1 MIKIKKNK
9 EESVW
14 CIAYINS
21 NSIHLVENDLMLKK
35 EYKEIKP
42 YIPTVKVLK
51 KIFKGKNEFDHVP
64 LLFNY
69 GFFNIPLYQAVNPE
83 FLIELKNNVNCIYSW
98 VKDITKVKEIPVW
111 DKEKEEIL
119 YYKPTV
125 FVAVATNKEI
135 ENVIRSRNKLT
146 IYSSEDLENIKEGS
160 IVTLYGYPIDDIEAK
175 ILNINHVK
183 EEVKVRL
190 LTFQVQREIVVS
202 FNNVFYTI
210 YSGGYDEKFKEK
222 SLDEIQENNKVRVD
236 KLMHDLA

>member
-9 EESVW
+9 VESVW

-21 NSIHLVENDLMLKK
+21 KSIHLVENDLMLKK

-42 YIPTVKVLK
+42 YIPNVKVLK

-69 GFFNIPLYQAVNPE
+69 GFVKIPLYQAVNPE
-83 FLIELKNNVNCIYSW
+83 FHIELRNNINCIYSW
-98 VKDITKVKEIPVW
+98 VKDIIKIKETAVR
-111 DKEKEEIL
+111 DKEGEEIL

-125 FVAVATNKEI
+125 SVAVATNKEI
-135 ENVIRSRNKLT
+135 ENVIKSRNKLT
-146 IYSSEDLENIKEGS
+146 IYSSEDLENIKKGS
-160 IVTLYGYPIDDIEAK
+160 IITLYGYPFDDIEAK
-175 ILNINHVK
+175 ILNINHAK

-190 LTFQVQREIVVS
+190 LTFQVQREIIVS

-210 YSGGYDEKFKEK
+210 YSGGYDEKLKEK
-222 SLDEIQENNKVRVD
+222 SLDEIQEKNKGRID
-236 KLMHDLA
+236 KLMYDLA